1 MDLADKTLHK
11 LKQCIRE
18 NRYIMTLHAEEEM
31 DDDELSIFDIE
42 HAVLTGEIIEKQKDY
57 ETSEWKYVLHGKS
70 IHNNLIT
77 VVVKIS
83 PTGKMVII
91 TVYRDEMYVNPTL

>member
-31 DDDELSIFDIE
+31 DDDERSIFNS
-42 HAVLTGEIIEKQKDY
+42 GQ
-57 ETSEWKYVLHGKS
+57 
-70 IHNNLIT
+70 NNSYR
-77 VVVKIS
+77 KNGHYYCIS
-83 PTGKMVII
+83 
-91 TVYRDEMYVNPTL
+91 R